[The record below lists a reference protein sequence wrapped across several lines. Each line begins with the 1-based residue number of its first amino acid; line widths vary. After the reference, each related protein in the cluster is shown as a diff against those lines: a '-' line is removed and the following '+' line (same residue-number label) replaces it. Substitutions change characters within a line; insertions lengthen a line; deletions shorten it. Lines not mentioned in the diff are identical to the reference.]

1 MNLTSFVKMFLYAYT
16 LEEGDPHKN
25 LYCILND
32 DLRSSAPE
40 KINRY
45 LELIKVI
52 GGLIK
57 TKKIKSF
64 TGNVYRASFL
74 KDGLIKNIKVGET
87 VINSAFWSSSK
98 KESVAKK
105 FLKSGHKNALIV
117 TKGELVNNID
127 IHLEGISKYPNEEEV
142 LFLPFCNFK
151 VISFGK
157 INENNLSY
165 YKLVLESVSNTSLAE
180 PYMKMHINRM
190 NCEEDENEDKDE
202 DEDEDEDDSF
212 LIKFNIDY

>member
-1 MNLTSFVKMFLYAYT
+1 MLLYAYT

-98 KESVAKK
+98 KEFVA
-105 FLKSGHKNALIV
+105 
-117 TKGELVNNID
+117 
-127 IHLEGISKYPNEEEV
+127 
-142 LFLPFCNFK
+142 
-151 VISFGK
+151 
-157 INENNLSY
+157 
-165 YKLVLESVSNTSLAE
+165 
-180 PYMKMHINRM
+180 
-190 NCEEDENEDKDE
+190 
-202 DEDEDEDDSF
+202 
-212 LIKFNIDY
+212 